1 MVKQRRRALGPTE
14 DGAIGEPARGSG
26 DLARRRQRRLALC
39 AWAITLSL
47 FEAAVV
53 GTLVAR
59 ASVPEPVVPPTAA
72 VAAPPARP
80 LAARARPQPPLPA
93 LAGEAAADPDLRL
106 LVTPDLVEVAPA
118 VAGPPPAPEPLAAPA
133 AVLGP
138 RSIPTGEIGLPA
150 LVPIHELLRC
160 PKISLGPLRLPLPCR

>member
-1 MVKQRRRALGPTE
+1 VVKQRRGALGPTE
-14 DGAIGEPARGSG
+14 DGAIGDPAQGSG
-26 DLARRRQRRLALC
+26 DPARRRQRRLALC

-59 ASVPEPVVPPTAA
+59 ASVPEPVVPPAAA

-80 LAARARPQPPLPA
+80 PAARPRPQPPLPA
-93 LAGEAAADPDLRL
+93 LAGEAAADPDLRV

-118 VAGPPPAPEPLAAPA
+118 VVASGPQPAPA
-133 AVLGP
+133 AALGP
-138 RSIPTGEIGLPA
+138 RSIPTSGIGLPA
-150 LVPIHELLRC
+150 LVPIHEVLRC
-160 PKISLGPLRLPLPCR
+160 PAISIGPLRLPLPCR

>member
-1 MVKQRRRALGPTE
+1 MVKQRHRALGPTE
-14 DGAIGEPARGSG
+14 DGAIGDPAPGSG

-59 ASVPEPVVPPTAA
+59 ASAPEPVVPPAAA
-72 VAAPPARP
+72 VAAPAARP
-80 LAARARPQPPLPA
+80 PAARSRPQPPLPA

-118 VAGPPPAPEPLAAPA
+118 AVASAPQPGPT

-138 RSIPTGEIGLPA
+138 RSISTSGIGLPA
-150 LVPIHELLRC
+150 LVPIDEVLRC
-160 PKISLGPLRLPLPCR
+160 PAFSIGPLRLPVPCR